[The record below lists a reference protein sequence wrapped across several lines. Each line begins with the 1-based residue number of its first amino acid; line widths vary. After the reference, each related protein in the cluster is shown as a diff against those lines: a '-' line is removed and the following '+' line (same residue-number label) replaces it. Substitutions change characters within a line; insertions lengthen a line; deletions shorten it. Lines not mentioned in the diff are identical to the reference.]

1 MEPKLIPTQL
11 ALELSCAAQ
20 RVNGEYLRESDQVYD
35 SEGVHLYS
43 KYSNKTYIINTAL
56 GSTVEKVKV
65 TVLDEDKA
73 LAEQIQK
80 YFRRLIFTAVAGEE
94 GFMADLFRILNKPE
108 IATNELG
115 FIACLPSVYE
125 RELAKNQMT
134 KLVKTL
140 DNVAIGAPGTTLH
153 DLDCEIV
160 GCKKS
165 KNFDAYNVEAII
177 QNKLVSWFQKNDVK
191 TGPAVLV
198 KGKIKEART
207 SYNWRITETR
217 LNYVKI
223 AQ

>member
-1 MEPKLIPTQL
+1 MERKLIPTQL
-11 ALELSCAAQ
+11 ALELACAAQ
-20 RVNGEYLRESDQVYD
+20 RVNDAYLKETEQVYD
-35 SEGVHLYS
+35 DQGVHLYT

-56 GSTVEKVKV
+56 GSNVPAVRV
-65 TVLDEDKA
+65 NVLDEDKL
-73 LAEQIQK
+73 LAEEIQK

-94 GFMADLFRILNKPE
+94 GFMTDLFQILNKE
-108 IATNELG
+108 EVATNNLG
-115 FIACLPSVYE
+115 FIACLPSVYD
-125 RELAKNQMT
+125 REVAKNKMI

-140 DNVAIGAPGTTLH
+140 DDVAYGSPGTRLQ

-165 KNFDAYNVEAII
+165 KNFDAFNIECII
-177 QNKLVSWFQKNDVK
+177 DNKLVSWFQKDAVQ

-198 KGKIKEART
+198 KAKIKEVRS